1 MVRFGLVRRRGE
13 GGVSWFSRM
22 WGYSLEIVLK
32 IQIALGRFFVWC
44 VKPSGH
50 CFCAW

>member
-1 MVRFGLVRRRGE
+1 M
-13 GGVSWFSRM
+13 SWCSRM

-50 CFCAW
+50 FLRLVNRADGPN